1 MALPGLPGHPALRP
15 RSPVLAAVREML
27 GGPQTSFLLIAGQ
40 NNAQADHSL
49 GVTPRT
55 IARKRTPA
63 AHTSAPAVD
72 S

>member
-1 MALPGLPGHPALRP
+1 MSGWWPGSRL
-15 RSPVLAAVREML
+15 
-27 GGPQTSFLLIAGQ
+27 GPQTSFLLIAGQ
-40 NNAQADHSL
+40 NNALADHSL

-63 AHTSAPAVD
+63 ARTFAPAVD

>member
-40 NNAQADHSL
+40 HNAQADRCL
-49 GVTPRT
+49 GVCRD
-55 IARKRTPA
+55 A
-63 AHTSAPAVD
+63 AKISHDTRWTLPTSGEEP
-72 S
+72 